1 MPIATTWTDLERIM
15 LSEILQAEE
24 DKFCTISLIVKVLA
38 TQSCPILSD
47 PMVCSWNSPGKNTG
61 VGFHSLLQGVFPT
74 EGSNLGPLHCRQ
86 VLYHLSYPKRN
97 LKETK
102 KMNEHNTT
110 KNNVI
115 EKSTGG
121 C

>member
-1 MPIATTWTDLERIM
+1 M
-15 LSEILQAEE
+15 LSEIIQAEE
-24 DKFCTISLIVKVLA
+24 DEFCTISLIVKVLA
-38 TQSCPILSD
+38 TQLCPILCN

-74 EGSNLGPLHCRQ
+74 QGSNLCPLHYRQ
-86 VLYHLSYPKRN
+86 VLHHLSYPKWN
-97 LKETK
+97 LKEMK
-102 KMNEHNTT
+102 QINKHNTT
-110 KNNVI
+110 KNNAI